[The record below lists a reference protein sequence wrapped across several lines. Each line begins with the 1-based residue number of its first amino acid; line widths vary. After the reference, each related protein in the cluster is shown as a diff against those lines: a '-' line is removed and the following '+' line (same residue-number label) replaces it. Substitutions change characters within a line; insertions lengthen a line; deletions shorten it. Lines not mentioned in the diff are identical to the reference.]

1 MDRAPFPDLNLLD
14 RDALLALFHAQ
25 QEKLESLIADRDE
38 ELRRLE
44 AELEFHRK
52 TLSEQADELRSRSER
67 IEHLK
72 LMVEKLRHVLFGAR
86 SEKIVVKLEQLEL
99 ELEEEETAH
108 AELEAAAER
117 LSSAQEPKTRPQR
130 KPLPEHLSRE
140 VITHAPGR
148 DCCPGCGGHLRQF
161 GEDVSEQLEYIPD
174 SFKVIRH
181 VRGGWPRS
189 EIHNKCGW
197 AGGQGLKFTTNAGGR
212 VAKV

>member
-1 MDRAPFPDLNLLD
+1 MDRAPLPDLNLLD

-44 AELEFHRK
+44 AELESHRQ

-72 LMVEKLRHVLFGAR
+72 LMVDKLRHVLFGAR

-99 ELEEEETAH
+99 ELEEEETAY

-140 VITHAPGR
+140 VITHAPTAIAVPVAGAIYASSERMSLNNSSTSPTASRSSATCGR
-148 DCCPGCGGHLRQF
+148 SSPAPVAIASSRHQLR
-161 GEDVSEQLEYIPD
+161 LA
-174 SFKVIRH
+174 
-181 VRGGWPRS
+181 RS
-189 EIHNKCGW
+189 SADLRAQAC
-197 AGGQGLKFTTNAGGR
+197 LPM
-212 VAKV
+212 